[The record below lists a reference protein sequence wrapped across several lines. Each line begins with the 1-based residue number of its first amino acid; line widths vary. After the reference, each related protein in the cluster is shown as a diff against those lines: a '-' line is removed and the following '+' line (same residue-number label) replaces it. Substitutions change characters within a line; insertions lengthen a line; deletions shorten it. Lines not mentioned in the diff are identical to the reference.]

1 MENRRCY
8 TKLTS
13 LKKRV
18 SASKT
23 RCGIKEA
30 SRMKQQILSQIE
42 AKLSAIGVA
51 AKTDAKTDLLVEAE
65 LLDIS
70 FGSGK
75 KKIRYEAAILADENE
90 RMVRMYE
97 KTTEL
102 RAGCSFGLSGESSTQ
117 SGKMLFRKVM
127 SLQYGPEGKAY
138 EYTFEIGAIAKTV
151 KHAAEQ
157 NGWKFKT
164 VVLKKKAMY

>member
-23 RCGIKEA
+23 LGINEA

-51 AKTDAKTDLLVEAE
+51 AKTGAKTDLLVEAE

-127 SLQYGPEGKAY
+127 SLQYGPEGKAC

-164 VVLKKKAMY
+164 VILKKKAMY

>member
-1 MENRRCY
+1 
-8 TKLTS
+8 
-13 LKKRV
+13 
-18 SASKT
+18 
-23 RCGIKEA
+23 
-30 SRMKQQILSQIE
+30 MKQQTLSQIE
-42 AKLSAIGVA
+42 AKLGAVGVA
-51 AKTDAKTDLLVEAE
+51 VKADAHTDLLVEAE

-90 RMVRMYE
+90 RTVRMYE

-102 RAGCSFGLSGESSTQ
+102 KTGCSFGFSGESGTQ
-117 SGKMLFRKVM
+117 SGKMLFRKVL

-151 KHAAEQ
+151 KRVAEQ
-157 NGWKFKT
+157 NGWKFRT
-164 VVLKKKAMY
+164 VILKKKAMY